1 MTLWKGLLSA
11 FDRDLWDMPYRIVLN
26 KLRMGTSQLVGTLPP
41 VTVREIMEVLFP
53 TGTGKFDLRPSLV
66 RWDDSLAVAGDEIS
80 AACAKINAGKASG
93 PDGIMGQI
101 IKNTSGILTDLW
113 MSCFKACLREG
124 VFPAAWKMARL
135 VLIKKPGKPDLA
147 SSSYRPIC
155 LLSEASKLL
164 ERVVC
169 DRVVCHLDASG
180 GISDAQYGFRPQRS
194 KVDAIW
200 RLRSIVDDETRDEGV
215 VLIVSIVPLL
225 LELDPKASSLPTK
238 VGSGLSRILQKRST
252 NPTHPPRAE
261 VGVFLG

>member
-93 PDGIMGQI
+93 SDGIMGQI

-124 VFPAAWKMARL
+124 VFPAAWKMA
-135 VLIKKPGKPDLA
+135 
-147 SSSYRPIC
+147 
-155 LLSEASKLL
+155 
-164 ERVVC
+164 
-169 DRVVCHLDASG
+169 
-180 GISDAQYGFRPQRS
+180 ISIN
-194 KVDAIW
+194 K
-200 RLRSIVDDETRDEGV
+200 ETRETRPCFFVIQAD
-215 VLIVSIVPLL
+215 
-225 LELDPKASSLPTK
+225 LPTQRGEQIAGTGC
-238 VGSGLSRILQKRST
+238 VRPCRVPSGCVRGYLGCSIWVST
-252 NPTHPPRAE
+252 AE
-261 VGVFLG
+261 VEG